1 MLVKNILLVV
11 MHSCDESSMISWKS
25 KKQSTI
31 ALSSCEAENVALA
44 TATQDPKF
52 LRQLFTG
59 M

>member
-1 MLVKNILLVV
+1 

-25 KKQSTI
+25 KKQSTV
-31 ALSSCEAENVALA
+31 ALSSCEAENVAVA